1 MAFVARIAS
10 RGGAL
15 PSSRLPVTV
24 SVTGHSVRQSK
35 STLAQKVFA
44 VKGCT
49 SCSCPGL
56 RGAVVHTSVFER
68 AVHRWSV
75 PIQKSLSL
83 SSNS

>member
-1 MAFVARIAS
+1 MAFVAR

-15 PSSRLPVTV
+15 PSSRLPVSV
-24 SVTGHSVRQSK
+24 SVTGHSVRQLK

-56 RGAVVHTSVFER
+56 RGVVVQTSDFER
-68 AVHRWSV
+68 AVHSLSV
-75 PIQKSLSL
+75 PIQKLLS
-83 SSNS
+83 